1 MKRHTVRTKNGGLI
15 ELDITRNKA
24 IKLFCT
30 ECMGYGEENIKNCT
44 SIHCPLYPYRGSS
57 LASTSDIKHKKVISK
72 EHIKAMQIARSLKS
86 NSNVPLQKNNR

>member
-1 MKRHTVRTKNGGLI
+1 MKKHTVRTKNGGLI

-30 ECMGYGEENIKNCT
+30 ECMGWEGDIKECT
-44 SIHCPLYPYRGSS
+44 SIHCPLYPYRGRS